1 MVILT
6 AIVFVVAIFG
16 LFFLLRAS
24 GRLGQRP
31 EPRER
36 ASHSK
41 GEGKGPGPRA
51 TGVN

>member
-6 AIVFVVAIFG
+6 AILFVVVIFG
-16 LFFLLRAS
+16 LFFLFRAS

-31 EPRER
+31 EPGER
-36 ASHSK
+36 ASHAK

-51 TGVN
+51 TGLN